1 MLVQS
6 DEQES
11 GESRGVSPTRGRV
24 ALQHLEANADNV
36 PRRAPEQTPEVFV
49 TGRIVAGAR
58 QTFARLDA
66 WLARFGH
73 DVLFTV
79 TVNRPRRC
87 PIRKQP
93 VCRDEHHRQVSV
105 DGVRRLAQRHGA
117 HLRRIEPERIGAK
130 DWAAA
135 IERFGTCE

>member
-1 MLVQS
+1 MSLQF
-6 DEQES
+6 
-11 GESRGVSPTRGRV
+11 GERGAGRV
-24 ALQHLEANADNV
+24 ALHHAEPAVCGL
-36 PRRAPEQTPEVFV
+36 PRRDKPCRDESRRDEPKSPEVFV

-58 QTFARLDA
+58 QTFAKLDA
-66 WLARFGH
+66 WLEQFGR

-79 TVNRPRRC
+79 TVSRPRRC
-87 PIRKQP
+87 PIRKQS

-117 HLRRIEPERIGAK
+117 HVRRIEPERIGAG
-130 DWAAA
+130 DWSAA